1 MILNKITNEEEK
13 KINNILDNS
22 INQIKNVK
30 KLPQYSNND
39 IYNSFQNNDI
49 INNINIR
56 KTYNIDSNNCFN
68 NVSNRSFN
76 NIFLNNENNNMN
88 INDSNNFNFLQQTK
102 NLLSKRASSAHDRL
116 LNINNSKQNNNKNK
130 TKNNK
135 KNNIDYELK
144 CEKLRNELS
153 KLKNDLVQERLKSSQ
168 LIKEYNKLAKKEE
181 IYDKTFQENQNIL
194 CYNENL
200 YKKIKESEEIRKE
213 QNLVINSLKLEYNEL
228 LQFVNPEKYEKLFLK
243 TENKKKTKKK
253 LFSKK

>member
-30 KLPQYSNND
+30 KLPKYSNND
-39 IYNSFQNNDI
+39 IYNSFQNDI
-49 INNINIR
+49 FNNINIR

-168 LIKEYNKLAKKEE
+168 LIKEYNKLVKKEE

-194 CYNENL
+194 SYNENL

-253 LFSKK
+253 NLFSKK

>member
-1 MILNKITNEEEK
+1 M
-13 KINNILDNS
+13 
-22 INQIKNVK
+22 NQ
-30 KLPQYSNND
+30 
-39 IYNSFQNNDI
+39 
-49 INNINIR
+49 
-56 KTYNIDSNNCFN
+56 
-68 NVSNRSFN
+68 
-76 NIFLNNENNNMN
+76 
-88 INDSNNFNFLQQTK
+88 NNFNFLQQTK

-116 LNINNSKQNNNKNK
+116 LNIKNSKPNNNKNK

-243 TENKKKTKKK
+243 TESKKKTKKK
-253 LFSKK
+253 NLFSKK

>member
-13 KINNILDNS
+13 EINNILDNS
-22 INQIKNVK
+22 INKIKNIK
-30 KLPQYSNND
+30 KLSKYSNND
-39 IYNSFQNNDI
+39 IYNSFQNDI
-49 INNINIR
+49 FNNINIR
-56 KTYNIDSNNCFN
+56 KTYNIESNNNLN
-68 NVSNRSFN
+68 NVTNRSFN
-76 NIFLNNENNNMN
+76 NIFLNNENNNINMN
-88 INDSNNFNFLQQTK
+88 ENNFNFLQQTK

-116 LNINNSKQNNNKNK
+116 LNIKNSKPNNNKNK
-130 TKNNK
+130 TKNIK

-168 LIKEYNKLAKKEE
+168 LIKEYNKLVKKEE
-181 IYDKTFQENQNIL
+181 IYDKTFEENQNIL

-200 YKKIKESEEIRKE
+200 FKKIKESEEIRKE

-253 LFSKK
+253 NLFSKK

>member
-1 MILNKITNEEEK
+1 
-13 KINNILDNS
+13 
-22 INQIKNVK
+22 
-30 KLPQYSNND
+30 LPQYSNND

-116 LNINNSKQNNNKNK
+116 LNIKNSKPNNNKNK
-130 TKNNK
+130 TKNIK

-168 LIKEYNKLAKKEE
+168 LIKEYNKLVKKEE
-181 IYDKTFQENQNIL
+181 IYDKTFEENQNIL

-200 YKKIKESEEIRKE
+200 FKKIKESEEIRKE

-228 LQFVNPEKYEKLFLK
+228 LKFVNPEKYEKLFLK
-243 TENKKKTKKK
+243 TESKKKTKKK
-253 LFSKK
+253 NLFSKK

>member
-13 KINNILDNS
+13 EINNILDNS
-22 INQIKNVK
+22 INKIKNIK
-30 KLPQYSNND
+30 KLPKYSNND
-39 IYNSFQNNDI
+39 IYNSFQNDI
-49 INNINIR
+49 YNNINIR
-56 KTYNIDSNNCFN
+56 KTYNIESNNNLN
-68 NVSNRSFN
+68 NLTNRSFN
-76 NIFLNNENNNMN
+76 NILLNNENNNINMN
-88 INDSNNFNFLQQTK
+88 QNNFNFLQQTK

-116 LNINNSKQNNNKNK
+116 LNIKNSKPNNNKNK
-130 TKNNK
+130 TKNIK

-168 LIKEYNKLAKKEE
+168 LIKEYNKLVKKEE
-181 IYDKTFQENQNIL
+181 IYDKTFEENQNIL

-200 YKKIKESEEIRKE
+200 FKKIKESEEIRKE

-243 TENKKKTKKK
+243 TESKKKTKKK
-253 LFSKK
+253 NLFSKK